1 MKRKAALCAF
11 LFSTGL
17 FAADSRVAGSPVLVE
32 LFTSEG
38 CSSCPP
44 ADAVLERLD
53 RLQPVAGAEAI
64 VLSEHVDYW
73 NHDGWADPYSSREYS
88 RRQQGYADRFQ
99 LNDVY
104 TPQMV
109 VDGAAEFVGGD
120 SPRALAAIRQAAERR
135 KIAVRITPLP
145 IEQENAKSL
154 RFRIETDPFPVS
166 DGSKATVYFA
176 VAENEATTQVGGG
189 ENGGRRLH
197 HVAVV
202 RSLEDIGSTGRGVSF
217 TKDLSI
223 TVPPGKRPDQFRV
236 VAFVQERGQGRV
248 LGAAVLMAMVG
259 VKSR

>member
-1 MKRKAALCAF
+1 MKRKAVLCAF

-73 NHDGWADPYSSREYS
+73 NHDGWADPFSSREYS

-104 TPQMV
+104 TTQMV

-120 SPRALAAIRQAAERR
+120 SLRALAAIQQAAERQ
-135 KIAVRITPLP
+135 KLP
-145 IEQENAKSL
+145 CVL
-154 RFRIETDPFPVS
+154 R
-166 DGSKATVYFA
+166 
-176 VAENEATTQVGGG
+176 
-189 ENGGRRLH
+189 
-197 HVAVV
+197 
-202 RSLEDIGSTGRGVSF
+202 RSRSN
-217 TKDLSI
+217 
-223 TVPPGKRPDQFRV
+223 KRMQNFC
-236 VAFVQERGQGRV
+236 AS
-248 LGAAVLMAMVG
+248 A
-259 VKSR
+259 